1 MLRPKQTKFRK
12 QRTGRIKGN
21 ASKNLDLNKGL
32 YGLRSIE
39 SGRISARQIEATRVT
54 ITRKI
59 KRRGKLWIKLFPSIP
74 VTSKPVEVRMGK
86 GKGSVDYFAAR
97 IRAGSILYEISGV
110 PKELAV
116 QALKSGAKK
125 LPVNTRIV
133 CKSL

>member
-21 ASKNLDLNKGL
+21 ASKNLTLTQGV
-32 YGLRSIE
+32 YGLRSLE
-39 SGRISARQIEATRVT
+39 SGRITARQIEATRIT

-59 KRRGKLWIKLFPSIP
+59 KRRGKLWIKFFPFVP

-86 GKGSVDYFAAR
+86 GKGSVDFFAAP
-97 IRAGSILYEISGV
+97 IRAGAILYEISGV
-110 PKELAV
+110 PKEVAI

-125 LPVNTRIV
+125 LPVNTKVI
-133 CKSL
+133 CKPS

>member
-21 ASKNLDLNKGL
+21 ASKNLRLSQGL
-32 YGLRSIE
+32 YGLRSLE
-39 SGRISARQIEATRVT
+39 SGRITARQIEATRIT

-59 KRRGKLWIKLFPSIP
+59 KRRGKLWIRLFPFVP

-86 GKGSVDYFAAR
+86 GKGAVDFFVAPV
-97 IRAGSILYEISGV
+97 RAGSILYEISGV
-110 PKELAV
+110 PKEIAI

-125 LPVNTRIV
+125 LPISTKVICR
-133 CKSL
+133 SL